1 MTQVRFD
8 TILTQTG
15 EKTTGIVVPPIVIT
29 QLGGGARPALLVSV
43 NDYSY
48 RTTVGIMGGKSMLPF
63 SAQHRELSGIKGGD
77 PITVTLEI
85 DRAPRTVDI
94 PNDLNRALA
103 GAPGL
108 LDAFRKQ
115 APSRQKAD
123 VENVTGAK
131 SDETRARR
139 VAAIVARLGG

>member
-1 MTQVRFD
+1 MTQVHFD

-15 EKTTGIVVPPIVIT
+15 EKTTGIVVPPDVIT
-29 QLGGGARPALLVSV
+29 QLGGGARPALLVGV

-48 RTTVGIMGGKSMLPF
+48 RTTVGIMGGRSMLPF
-63 SAQHRELSGIKGGD
+63 SAQHREASGIKGGD

-85 DRAPRTVDI
+85 DRAPRTVEI
-94 PNDLNRALA
+94 PDDLDRALA
-103 GAPGL
+103 AVQGL
-108 LDAFRKQ
+108 RDAFLKL

-131 SDETRARR
+131 AAETRARR
-139 VAAIVARLGG
+139 VAAIVARLSA